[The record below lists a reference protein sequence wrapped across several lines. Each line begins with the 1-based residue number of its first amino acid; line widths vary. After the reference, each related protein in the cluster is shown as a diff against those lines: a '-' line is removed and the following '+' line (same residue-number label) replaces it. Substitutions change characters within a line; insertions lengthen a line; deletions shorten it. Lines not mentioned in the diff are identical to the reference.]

1 MPHVDIDYR
10 LINPAGHHR
19 QPRNPGGWTSLP
31 GGSHF
36 DATGTEPITSDAPEF
51 ANKQFVFWSASD
63 GTHGQ
68 TTTNTHISQPVG
80 SGALALTAWYLP
92 TGGDGPPGP
101 TGFLLDAFSV
111 ARNDFV
117 NEDFITITSD
127 GSLTSQANV
136 AGFVPTT
143 HAQTGTAHDHLVE
156 TGEPFDSWIGA
167 STASGRDAT
176 FAAGTDGFAVATYRS
191 PDPIDLPQVDVPEL
205 GWTLLL
211 GGILVDGGGIGIRPG
226 GGPVPIGPWGPFL
239 ARMMAAVVAGN
250 AGAKMRGKAG
260 LQIQQLAAADLVDL
274 AKANLKQIGARD
286 QLR

>member
-19 QPRNPGGWTSLP
+19 QPRNPGGWTALP

-51 ANKQFVFWSASD
+51 ASKQFVFWSASD

-80 SGALALTAWYLP
+80 SSALQLTAWYLP

-101 TGFLLDAFSV
+101 SGFLLDAFSV
-111 ARNDFV
+111 AHNDFV

-127 GSLTSQANV
+127 GSLTSEANV
-136 AGFVPTT
+136 AGFVPTSS
-143 HAQTGTAHDHLVE
+143 AQTGRASDHLVE
-156 TGEPFDSWIGA
+156 TGEPFESWIGA

-176 FAAGTDGFAVATYRS
+176 FAQGTFGFAIATYRS
-191 PDPIDLPQVDVPEL
+191 PDPIDLPEIEVPAM
-205 GWTLLL
+205 GWLLIL
-211 GGILVDGGGIGIRPG
+211 GGVKVDGGGIVIGPG
-226 GGPVPIGPWGPFL
+226 GGPVPVGPWGPL
-239 ARMMAAVVAGN
+239 VARLVNAVAAGS
-250 AGAKMRGKAG
+250 AGARIKGKAG
-260 LQIQQLAAADLVDL
+260 LQIQQLAAAELVGL
-274 AKANLKQIGARD
+274 AEANLKQLKGKRIG
-286 QLR
+286 